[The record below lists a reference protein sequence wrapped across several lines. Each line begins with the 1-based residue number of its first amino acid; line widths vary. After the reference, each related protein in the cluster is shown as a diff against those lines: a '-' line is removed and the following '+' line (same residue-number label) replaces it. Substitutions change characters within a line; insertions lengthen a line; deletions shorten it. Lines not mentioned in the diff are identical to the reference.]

1 MNQLSIESSK
11 NLRILLTLFTIGILI
26 IVYIIKSFPELNEI
40 EKKNLLQIPKTP
52 NRLKDFVK
60 TLISISETHYYQVLV
75 LFITIYLL

>member
-26 IVYIIKSFPELNEI
+26 IVYSIKSFPEFNEI